1 MKRTLVNGYLK
12 WLRDQLI
19 GENTKDYNFLLD
31 RLAATEFYALLEK
44 DENRAADGV
53 YLRYK
58 YCEQK
63 PKCEY
68 DMLNAEMGS
77 CRILEMLLALSV
89 NGAMQISY
97 EKTNIS
103 YVDLFWIMIKNLD
116 LGRFTDENVVKMDD
130 PVCEINEILH
140 NFLDRKTAL
149 FGIQKNV
156 SILELWEQLQS
167 WIVENEF
174 F

>member
-68 DMLNAEMGS
+68 DMLTT
-77 CRILEMLLALSV
+77 MLLLLYLLLSLYPRHEKALNTFSMRAV
-89 NGAMQISY
+89 VVSYSSTYLYGLNCTCIPLNHLNPSSSNRYLSIRIS
-97 EKTNIS
+97 
-103 YVDLFWIMIKNLD
+103 
-116 LGRFTDENVVKMDD
+116 
-130 PVCEINEILH
+130 CILSF
-140 NFLDRKTAL
+140 NSKY
-149 FGIQKNV
+149 G
-156 SILELWEQLQS
+156 S
-167 WIVENEF
+167 
-174 F
+174 